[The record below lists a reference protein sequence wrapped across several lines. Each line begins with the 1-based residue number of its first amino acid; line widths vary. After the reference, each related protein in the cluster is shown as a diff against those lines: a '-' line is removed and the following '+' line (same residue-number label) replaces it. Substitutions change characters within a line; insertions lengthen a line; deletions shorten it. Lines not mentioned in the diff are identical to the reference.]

1 LIAATNGSNKFDLL
15 VKNRDWNMSNL
26 VSRPFQPLSA
36 EFAQD
41 PHSFYAELRARDGL
55 TYYEDF
61 DIWLASRFDDVSEI
75 VMHKKMVR
83 SLEHIASA
91 EEISDQKRAGNWHDM
106 PHHSRFVQFS
116 LLDSD
121 GAVHDR
127 LRKQVFK
134 LFTPVMVNKLR
145 DHIQAYVDTLF
156 DNLAGRLEIEFIEDL
171 AAHVPGHII
180 GHILGVP
187 DEDCPQLR
195 IWSENIV
202 QFFDVDR
209 SDERKELA
217 ERNTTEFY
225 NYLLELK
232 AKRAVAPKDDLLS
245 LMIEA
250 ERQGHMNHDEFFS
263 TAMLILMAGHGST
276 IDVLGSGMH
285 ALLKFPGEMQ
295 SLRNNPVLMKTA
307 VQEMFRF
314 ESPLP
319 FFHRY
324 CTEDVE
330 ICGQKYPRGTKFGV
344 LYGSANRD
352 PKQFPNPDRFDVSR
366 SPNWHI
372 GFGRGAHFCL
382 GNHLARLDMDIIFS
396 TLLRRYQGVELAE
409 ENVKYKR
416 GLSVR
421 GPEALK
427 IRLTPA

>member
-1 LIAATNGSNKFDLL
+1 
-15 VKNRDWNMSNL
+15 MSHTSDFEFN
-26 VSRPFQPLSA
+26 PLSDA
-36 EFAQD
+36 FAQD
-41 PHSFYAELRARDGL
+41 PHPFYAALRAKEGL
-55 TYYEDF
+55 TYFEDF
-61 DIWLASRFDDVSEI
+61 DVWLAARFDDVSEI
-75 VMHKKMVR
+75 VMSEHMVR
-83 SLEHIASA
+83 SMEHIASA
-91 EEISDQKRAGNWHDM
+91 EEIAKQKRDGNWHDM

-121 GAVHDR
+121 GDVHDR

-145 DHIQAYVDTLF
+145 DEIQAYVDSLV
-156 DNLAGRLEIEFIEDL
+156 DGLADRQEIDFIEDL

-180 GHILGVP
+180 GRILGVP
-187 DEDCPQLR
+187 DADCPQLR

-202 QFFDVDR
+202 QYFDIDR
-209 SDERKELA
+209 SDKRKDLA

-225 NYLLELK
+225 HYLSDLK
-232 AKRAVAPKDDLLS
+232 RQREAAPKDDLIS
-245 LMIEA
+245 VMIEA
-250 ERQGHMNHDEFFS
+250 QKAGHMNEDEFIS

-285 ALLKFPGEMQ
+285 ALLKFPDQMQ
-295 SLRNNPVLMKTA
+295 RLRDDQSLMKTA
-307 VQEMFRF
+307 VQEMFRY

-324 CTEDVE
+324 VTQEMDV
-330 ICGQKYPRGTKFGV
+330 CGQRFERGTKFGV

-352 PKQFPNPDRFDVSR
+352 PKQFPNADTFDVGR

-372 GFGRGAHFCL
+372 AFGRGAHFCL

-396 TLLRRYQGVELAE
+396 TLLRRFSKIELAAE
-409 ENVKYKR
+409 DVRYKR

-427 IRLTPA
+427 IRWPPS

>member
-1 LIAATNGSNKFDLL
+1 
-15 VKNRDWNMSNL
+15 MSHTSDFEFN
-26 VSRPFQPLSA
+26 PLSEA
-36 EFAQD
+36 FAQD
-41 PHSFYAELRARDGL
+41 PHPFYAALRAKEGL
-55 TYYEDF
+55 TYFEDF
-61 DIWLASRFDDVSEI
+61 DVWLAARFDDVSEI
-75 VMHKKMVR
+75 VMSEHMVR
-83 SLEHIASA
+83 SMEHIAST
-91 EEISDQKRAGNWHDM
+91 EEIAKQKRDGNWHDM

-121 GAVHDR
+121 GDVHDR

-145 DHIQAYVDTLF
+145 DEIQAYVDSLV
-156 DNLAGRLEIEFIEDL
+156 DGLADRQEIDFIKDL

-180 GHILGVP
+180 GRILGVP
-187 DEDCPQLR
+187 DADCPQLR

-202 QFFDVDR
+202 QYFDIDR
-209 SDERKELA
+209 SDKRKDLA

-225 NYLLELK
+225 HYLSDLK
-232 AKRAVAPKDDLLS
+232 RQREAAPKDDLIS
-245 LMIEA
+245 VMIEA
-250 ERQGHMNHDEFFS
+250 QKAGHMNEDEFIS

-285 ALLKFPGEMQ
+285 ALLKFPDQMQ
-295 SLRNNPVLMKTA
+295 RLRDDQSLMKTA
-307 VQEMFRF
+307 VQEMFRY

-324 CTEDVE
+324 VTQEMDV
-330 ICGQKYPRGTKFGV
+330 CGQRFERGTKFGV

-352 PKQFPNPDRFDVSR
+352 PKQFPNADTFDVGR

-372 GFGRGAHFCL
+372 AFGRGAHFCL

-396 TLLRRYQGVELAE
+396 TLLRRFSKIELAAE
-409 ENVKYKR
+409 DVRYKH

-427 IRLTPA
+427 IRWSPS

>member
-1 LIAATNGSNKFDLL
+1 
-15 VKNRDWNMSNL
+15 MSKSTSL
-26 VSRPFQPLSA
+26 SFAPLSEA
-36 EFAQD
+36 FAQD
-41 PHSFYAELRARDGL
+41 PHPFYAALRAKDGL
-55 TYYEDF
+55 TYFEDF
-61 DIWLASRFDDVSEI
+61 DIWLASRFDDVSAI
-75 VMHKKMVR
+75 VMHERMVR
-83 SLEHIASA
+83 SMEHVASL
-91 EEISDQKRAGNWHDM
+91 EEIAEQKRTGNWHDM

-121 GAVHDR
+121 GEVHDR

-145 DHIQAYVDTLF
+145 DDIQAYVNGLVDG
-156 DNLAGRLEIEFIEDL
+156 LAEREEIDFIEDL

-180 GHILGVP
+180 GRILGVP

-195 IWSENIV
+195 VWSENIV
-202 QFFDVDR
+202 QFFDIDR
-209 SDERKELA
+209 SDERKDLA

-225 NYLLELK
+225 QYLQELK
-232 AKRAVAPKDDLLS
+232 AKREKTPGDDLLS
-245 LMIEA
+245 LMIDA

-285 ALLKFPGEMQ
+285 ALLKFPGELQ
-295 SLRNNPVLMKTA
+295 RLRDDASLMKTA
-307 VQEMFRF
+307 VQEMFRY

-324 CTEDVE
+324 STEEVE
-330 ICGQKYPRGTKFGV
+330 ICGQAYPRGTKFGV

-352 PKQFPNPDRFDVSR
+352 PKQFPDADRFDVGR
-366 SPNWHI
+366 TPNWHI
-372 GFGRGAHFCL
+372 AFGRGAHFCL

-396 TLLRRYQGVELAE
+396 TLLKRFKTIELAE
-409 ENVKYKR
+409 RIPVYKR

-421 GPEALK
+421 GPEALR
-427 IRLTPA
+427 IRWMAN

>member
-1 LIAATNGSNKFDLL
+1 MSHTSDLEF
-15 VKNRDWNMSNL
+15 N
-26 VSRPFQPLSA
+26 PLSDA
-36 EFAQD
+36 FAQD
-41 PHSFYAELRARDGL
+41 PHPFYAALRAKEGL

-61 DIWLASRFDDVSEI
+61 DVWLAARFDDVSEI
-75 VMHKKMVR
+75 VMSEHMVR
-83 SLEHIASA
+83 SMEHIASA
-91 EEISDQKRAGNWHDM
+91 EEIEKQKRDGNWHDM

-121 GAVHDR
+121 GDVHDR

-145 DHIQAYVDTLF
+145 DEIQAYVDSLV
-156 DNLAGRLEIEFIEDL
+156 DGLADHAEIDFIEDL

-180 GHILGVP
+180 GRILGVP
-187 DEDCPQLR
+187 DADCPQLR

-202 QFFDVDR
+202 QYFDIDR
-209 SDERKELA
+209 SDKRKELA
-217 ERNTTEFY
+217 EHNTTEFY
-225 NYLLELK
+225 HYLSDLK
-232 AKRAVAPKDDLLS
+232 RQRETAPKDDLIS
-245 LMIEA
+245 MMIEA
-250 ERQGHMNHDEFFS
+250 QKAGQMNEDEFIS

-285 ALLKFPGEMQ
+285 ALLKFPDQMQ
-295 SLRNNPVLMKTA
+295 RLRDDQSLMKTA
-307 VQEMFRF
+307 VQEMFRY

-324 CTEDVE
+324 VTQEMEV
-330 ICGQKYPRGTKFGV
+330 CGQRFERDTKFGV

-352 PKQFPNPDRFDVSR
+352 PKQFPNADTFDVGR

-372 GFGRGAHFCL
+372 AFGRGAHFCL

-396 TLLRRYQGVELAE
+396 TLLRRFSRIELAAE
-409 ENVKYKR
+409 DVRYKR

-421 GPEALK
+421 GPDALK
-427 IRLTPA
+427 IRWSPS

>member
-1 LIAATNGSNKFDLL
+1 
-15 VKNRDWNMSNL
+15 MSSV
-26 VSRPFQPLSA
+26 VSKPFQPLSA
-36 EFAQD
+36 EFAQN
-41 PHSFYAELRARDGL
+41 PHSYYAELRDRDGL

-61 DIWLASRFDDVSEI
+61 DVWLASRFDDVSEI

-83 SLEHIASA
+83 SLEHVASVEKIA
-91 EEISDQKRAGNWHDM
+91 EQKRAGNWHDM

-121 GAVHDR
+121 GPVHDR

-145 DHIQAYVDTLF
+145 EDIQAYVDTLF
-156 DNLAGRLEIEFIEDL
+156 DDLADRQEIDFIEDL

-180 GHILGVP
+180 GRVLGVP

-202 QFFDVDR
+202 QFFDIDR
-209 SDERKELA
+209 SDERKVLA
-217 ERNTTEFY
+217 ESNTTEFY
-225 NYLLELK
+225 QYLLELK
-232 AKRAVAPKDDLLS
+232 AKREAAPQDDLLS

-250 ERQGHMNHDEFFS
+250 EKQGHMNHDEFFS

-285 ALLKFPGEMQ
+285 TLLKFPSEMQ
-295 SLRNNPVLMKTA
+295 RLRDDPSLMKTA
-307 VQEMFRF
+307 VQEMFRY

-330 ICGQKYPRGTKFGV
+330 ICGQTFPRGTKFGV

-352 PKQFPNPDRFDVSR
+352 PKQFPDADRFDVGR

-372 GFGRGAHFCL
+372 AFGRGAHFCL

-396 TLLRRYQGVELAE
+396 TLLRRYQSVELAE
-409 ENVKYKR
+409 NDVKYKR

-421 GPEALK
+421 GPKALK
-427 IRLTPA
+427 IRLSSA